1 MGDHPA
7 DVRRTLGRAA
17 RLWASPDHHAV
28 GPDWWVALS
37 GEKNVNYNLA
47 CCQSAD
53 EAVLRQQ
60 CLQPVLDLGRPAT
73 IMLAGPG
80 LGTAQTLA
88 DLGWVTVG
96 ALPLMLLGTDQPPP
110 ADDHAVRALSR
121 PDLPAARDL
130 LADTY
135 GLDPASA
142 TAAVPD
148 RAVES
153 TDMEAWG
160 LFEDGHLVAGVTT
173 MIEDGTVVVWSM
185 ATRPRSQKRGYGR
198 RLLNAV
204 LARQRLAG
212 VAGSLLHSSVEGG
225 ALYRSA
231 GYEVV
236 EYWQLWS
243 RPRWVLGRA

>member
-1 MGDHPA
+1 MRGHPSA
-7 DVRRTLGRAA
+7 VCETLGRAA
-17 RLWASPDHHAV
+17 RLWASPEHHEVA
-28 GPDWWVALS
+28 PEWWVALS
-37 GEKNVNYNLA
+37 GEKAVNYNLA

-53 EAVLRQQ
+53 AAVLTQH
-60 CLQPVLDLGRPAT
+60 CLQPLLDLGRPAT

-88 DLGWVTVG
+88 DLGWVSVG
-96 ALPLMLLGTDQPPP
+96 ALPLMVLATPFPTEDDQ
-110 ADDHAVRALSR
+110 AVRALSLME
-121 PDLPAARDL
+121 LPAAREL

-153 TDMEAWG
+153 TDMGAWG
-160 LFEDGHLVAGVTT
+160 LFEQGQLVAGVTT
-173 MIEDGTVVVWSM
+173 VIEDGSVVVWSM
-185 ATRPRSQKRGYGR
+185 ATRPVSQKRGYGR
-198 RLLNAV
+198 RLLSSV
-204 LARQRLAG
+204 LARQAGAG
-212 VAGSLLHSSVEGG
+212 VAGSLLHSSVKGES
-225 ALYRSA
+225 LYRAA
-231 GYEVV
+231 GYEVL